1 MVKDLIQIATFKK
14 PIKSFAG
21 TTDIISGLKDLAI
34 VGIIFGIISGLLGL
48 LTTADLVLGII
59 SLIVGIII
67 MPIFLIIGSLIG
79 SVILFVF
86 AKIFGGKG
94 AFSLYAGAL
103 AKISA
108 AMLLTYMIPLMV
120 IQSLITLA
128 VTLSMGIEGSG
139 LIITISMVFGLLT
152 FIVSLISI
160 YFEVKATQ
168 IVHNLSFIKSLLV
181 VLLPVI
187 IIIILVILSAMY
199 LMVGLV
205 STMPVY

>member
-1 MVKDLIQIATFKK
+1 MFKDLVQIATFKK
-14 PIKSFAG
+14 SIDSFAKN
-21 TTDIISGLKDLAI
+21 TSIISGLKDLAI
-34 VGIIFGIISGLLGL
+34 IGIIFGIISGLLGIL
-48 LTTADLVLGII
+48 GVADLVLGII

-67 MPIFLIIGSLIG
+67 MPIFLVIGSIIG

-94 AFSLYAGAL
+94 TFSLYAGAL

-108 AMLLTYMIPLMV
+108 AMLLTYMIPLLI
-120 IQSLITLA
+120 IQSLLTLV
-128 VTLSMGIEGSG
+128 VTMSMGLESVSLLAI
-139 LIITISMVFGLLT
+139 ISMIFGLLT
-152 FIVSLISI
+152 LIVSLISI

-187 IIIILVILSAMY
+187 IIIILAILSVMY